1 MLVEIENF
9 QAIAKARFEVD
20 GFTALVGR
28 SNIGKSA
35 VVRALKCA
43 LTGAE
48 GTDFVRHD
56 PETCARI
63 LKGNKKC
70 KCFSSVKIHFDENRT
85 LLWKKGDGVN
95 EYTTWDHGDTQE
107 YSRVG
112 KSPDLPPMLQG
123 FEPIQLGSNPKELV
137 QVSDQFTPI
146 FLLNV
151 TGTVVADLLSDV
163 AKLDDINKA
172 MKAVTRDRKKASST
186 RDVRE
191 KDTLEIEKSLKVY
204 ASLDNTAHKVSKV
217 ESLYGE
223 VEEAQEKVEEAKG
236 FIRRLVAGRDAMKA
250 LKAVLK
256 HDLPRPEVLEE
267 RFTAHQDAVRWSRQY
282 DGLTSEVETLASA
295 TRKALPK
302 PNLGSTFQKFQ
313 EVSELHRRLSEKA
326 PVVKKLKGVDSL
338 KLPTLEFE
346 EALDKLDSVASLLAR
361 CQDVKRVLTK
371 FKGVGDLGVPTPPD
385 VASKLEALRALD
397 KFQERIVALRESIK
411 GLEEKHQEAV
421 TEEAEALKE
430 FDDLGVCPT
439 CTQKV
444 GPGHGGDHV

>member
-9 QAIAKARFEVD
+9 QAITKTRFEID

-70 KCFSSVKIHFDENRT
+70 KCFSSVKIHFDESNL
-85 LLWKKGDGVN
+85 LLWEKGDAKN
-95 EYTTWDHGDTQE
+95 QYTTWENGVSQE

-112 KSPDLPPMLQG
+112 KNPDMPPILKG

-191 KDTLEIEKSLKVY
+191 KDIADIEKGLKAY
-204 ASLDNTAHKVSKV
+204 ATLDNTSRQV
-217 ESLYGE
+217 ERVEGLYGD
-223 VEEAQEKVEEAKG
+223 VQASKGNVVQVNG
-236 FIRRLVAGRDAMKA
+236 FIRRLIAGRDAMK
-250 LKAVLK
+250 VLK
-256 HDLPRPEVLEE
+256 EALAHELPEQAGLEDRLDSYLE
-267 RFTAHQDAVRWSRQY
+267 ASKWDVAY
-282 DGLTSEVETLASA
+282 DGLQSDVGALTSA
-295 TRKALPK
+295 TSKDLPGQDLDSK
-302 PNLGSTFQKFQ
+302 LRKFQ
-313 EVSELHRRLSEKA
+313 EVSGFLKRIQGKE
-326 PVVKKLKGVDSL
+326 PVVKALRGVDALEIPPL
-338 KLPTLEFE
+338 KFE
-346 EALDKLDSVASLLAR
+346 DALGKLDDLTSLLRR
-361 CQDVKRVLTK
+361 CQDVKRALTQY
-371 FKGVGDLGVPTPPD
+371 KGVGEVTVPLHPDLEPRV
-385 VASKLEALRALD
+385 SALQEMQ
-397 KFQERIVALRESIK
+397 KFQSRLLSLKKSIK
-411 GLEEKHQEAV
+411 GLEAEYTEAASEEKSV
-421 TEEAEALKE
+421 LKE
-430 FDDLGVCPT
+430 FEDLGVCPT
-439 CTQKV
+439 CSQNV
-444 GPGHGGDHV
+444 GPGHGANHV